1 MITSSDVALMVVL
14 LGNANNHVGIT
25 NQDLMGDVVEPETYE
40 EVVEAPEPDDPCK
53 GITGYSPACVT
64 VAPVQY
70 ISHPANR
77 NVAYSGNDY
86 GTGRS
91 GGNTRFVTIPAAGV
105 LVHGMT
111 MSSEQ
116 TYGNVSFGPSGSIGG
131 VGLRMWVSSSP
142 DGAQVSGCSYIG
154 YVEAVFRVSTDG
166 SSACNLSPGG
176 SYYLNQAVCASTQS
190 DTQCR
195 DAGATTPSNGARLV
209 MAVNY
214 Y

>member
-1 MITSSDVALMVVL
+1 MSPTDIALAFILMSEPAVASTTQAAVSAPVTAPVTTPAVPD
-14 LGNANNHVGIT
+14 GCAGIS
-25 NQDLMGDVVEPETYE
+25 
-40 EVVEAPEPDDPCK
+40 
-53 GITGYSPACVT
+53 GYNPACVT
-64 VAPVQY
+64 AVPVEWV
-70 ISHPANR
+70 SHPSNR
-77 NVAYSGNDY
+77 NVAYSGNNY

-91 GGNTRFVTIPAAGV
+91 GGNERFVTIPAAGV

-116 TYGNVSFGPSGSIGG
+116 TYGGVVFGPAGSIGG
-131 VGLRMWVSSSP
+131 VSLRMWVSSSP

-166 SSACNLSPGG
+166 SLACNLSPGG
-176 SYYLNQAVCASTQS
+176 TYYLNQAICKSTPS

-195 DAGATTPSNGARLV
+195 DAGATTPNNGARLV

>member
-1 MITSSDVALMVVL
+1 MSPADVAL
-14 LGNANNHVGIT
+14 AFI
-25 NQDLMGDVVEPETYE
+25 LMSEPA
-40 EVVEAPEPDDPCK
+40 VASAQQEAVSAPVTAPVTAPAVPDGCA

-64 VAPVQY
+64 VTPVEWV
-70 ISHPANR
+70 SHPANR

-91 GGNTRFVTIPAAGV
+91 GGNARFVTIPAAGV

-116 TYGNVSFGPSGSIGG
+116 TYGRVAFGPSGSIGG
-131 VGLRMWVSSSP
+131 VSLRMWVSSSP

-154 YVEAVFRVSTDG
+154 YVEAVFSVSTDG

-176 SYYLNQAVCASTQS
+176 TYYLNQAICKSTPS

-195 DAGATTPSNGARLV
+195 DAGATTPNKGAKLV
-209 MAVNY
+209 MAVDY

>member
-1 MITSSDVALMVVL
+1 MGPADIALAFVLMSDPAVAS
-14 LGNANNHVGIT
+14 T
-25 NQDLMGDVVEPETYE
+25 TQ
-40 EVVEAPEPDDPCK
+40 EAVSAPVTAPVAAPAVPDGCA
-53 GITGYSPACVT
+53 GITGYSPGCSTT
-64 VAPVQY
+64 VSVQY

-77 NVAYSGNDY
+77 NVAYSGNNY
-86 GTGRS
+86 GS
-91 GGNTRFVTIPAAGV
+91 GVTNNGSRFVTIPTAGV

-116 TYGNVSFGPSGSIGG
+116 TYGGVVFGPAGSIGG

-142 DGAQVSGCSYIG
+142 DGAQVSGCGYVG

-176 SYYLNQAVCASTQS
+176 SYYLNMTLCKSTLG

-195 DAGATTPSNGARLV
+195 DAGATTPNNGAKLV
-209 MAVNY
+209 MTVDY